1 MGRWE
6 NSEVARSERLEGSKE
21 ASFKRWEDGMVRWED
36 TSFIPERGTQGE
48 SKTSSF
54 CF

>member
-1 MGRWE
+1 MKVGRWE
-6 NSEVARSERLEGSKE
+6 NSEVARSGRLEGSKE
-21 ASFKRWEDGMVRWED
+21 ASFKRWEDGMD